1 MWMICKKE
9 WQQFFSSLTGY
20 LALIV
25 FLLLN
30 GLFLFV
36 FPDSNLLDFGY
47 ASLSG
52 FFSLAPWLL
61 LFLVPTITMR
71 TFADEYKSGNFEI
84 LKTLPITPTS
94 IVIGKYLGA
103 LIIVLTAL
111 IPSVVYA
118 FSMQSLSVTGGIDL
132 GGTIGSY
139 IGLCFL
145 AAVFTAIGI
154 AASSFTNNTV
164 VAFIGAAFVCFLLFI
179 GFSAI
184 SKLPVFNAG
193 LDYYIELL
201 GIQYHYRSIS
211 RGVIDSRDLI
221 YFLGMIALFL
231 FITSKNL
238 LKR

>member
-9 WQQFFSSLTGY
+9 WQQFFGSLTGY
-20 LALIV
+20 LALLV

-52 FFSLAPWLL
+52 FFNLAPWLL
-61 LFLVPTITMR
+61 LFLIPTITMR

-84 LKTLPITPTS
+84 LKTLPITPS
-94 IVIGKYLGA
+94 AIVFGKYLGA
-103 LIIVLTAL
+103 LIIVMTAL
-111 IPSVVYA
+111 LPSVIYA
-118 FSMQSLSVTGGIDL
+118 FSMQNLSVTGGIDI
-132 GGTIGSY
+132 GGTLGSY
-139 IGLCFL
+139 IGLCLL
-145 AAVFTAIGI
+145 AALFTAIGI

-164 VAFIGAAFVCFLLFI
+164 VAFIGGAFVCFLLYI

-184 SKLPVFNAG
+184 SRMPFFNAG
-193 LDYYIELL
+193 FDYYIELL

-221 YFLGMIALFL
+221 YFIGLIAVFL
-231 FITSKNL
+231 FITNKNL

>member
-9 WQQFFSSLTGY
+9 WEQFFSSLTGY
-20 LALIV
+20 LSLVV

-52 FFSLAPWLL
+52 FFNLAPWLL
-61 LFLVPTITMR
+61 LFLIPTITMR
-71 TFADEYKSGNFEI
+71 SFADEYKSGNFEI
-84 LKTLPITPTS
+84 LKTLPLTPNQ
-94 IVIGKYLGA
+94 IVFGKYFGA
-103 LIIVLTAL
+103 LLIVLTAL
-111 IPSVVYA
+111 LPSLIYA
-118 FSMQSLSVTGGIDL
+118 FSMQSLSVTGGIDW
-132 GGTIGSY
+132 GGTMGSY
-139 IGLCFL
+139 IGLCLL

-164 VAFIGAAFVCFLLFI
+164 VAFIGGAFICFLI
-179 GFSAI
+179 YTGFSAF

-211 RGVIDSRDLI
+211 RGVIDSRDL
-221 YFLGMIALFL
+221 FFFFGMIGLFL
-231 FITSKNL
+231 FITKKNVL
-238 LKR
+238 NK

>member
-1 MWMICKKE
+1 M
-9 WQQFFSSLTGY
+9 
-20 LALIV
+20 
-25 FLLLN
+25 
-30 GLFLFV
+30 
-36 FPDSNLLDFGY
+36 
-47 ASLSG
+47 
-52 FFSLAPWLL
+52 
-61 LFLVPTITMR
+61 
-71 TFADEYKSGNFEI
+71 
-84 LKTLPITPTS
+84 
-94 IVIGKYLGA
+94 
-103 LIIVLTAL
+103 
-111 IPSVVYA
+111 
-118 FSMQSLSVTGGIDL
+118 
-132 GGTIGSY
+132 GSY

-164 VAFIGAAFVCFLLFI
+164 VAFIAGAFVCFLLFI

-184 SKLPVFNAG
+184 SKLPIFNAG

-221 YFLGMIALFL
+221 YFLGLIAVFL

>member
-20 LALIV
+20 LALVV

-61 LFLVPTITMR
+61 LFLIPTITMR
-71 TFADEYKSGNFEI
+71 SFADEYKSGNFEI
-84 LKTLPITPTS
+84 LKTLPLTPNA

-103 LIIVLTAL
+103 LSIVFTAL
-111 IPSVVYA
+111 VPSVIYA
-118 FSMQSLSVTGGIDL
+118 FSMQSLSVTGGIDI
-132 GGTIGSY
+132 GATIGSY

-164 VAFIGAAFVCFLLFI
+164 VAFIGGAFVCFLLFI
-179 GFSAI
+179 GFSAM
-184 SKLPVFNAG
+184 SKLPLFTAG

-201 GIQYHYRSIS
+201 GIQFHYRSIS

-221 YFLGMIALFL
+221 YFIGIIFVFL
-231 FITSKNL
+231 FITGKNL